1 MSDDDIIKVFKKARR
16 DMKRARTALEAGM
29 NDHEYDIAQDVEGFA
44 LEAIESIEQGLGK
57 LDGVL

>member
-1 MSDDDIIKVFKKARR
+1 
-16 DMKRARTALEAGM
+16 MKRARTALEAVWFDKTGM